1 MNIKERE
8 KSLSQI
14 GDMSRLTGNAN
25 TSCEQSNSK
34 FDWDGLTR
42 PPIQAYLPFN
52 AIQELNSIVSSV
64 RLMNKPAMKYDMENK
79 LLLKYGFKP
88 LNSGTNRRAFYHVND
103 PGIVIKLAS
112 DNVGRS
118 DNISEFNLQS
128 ILKPNCPKTFDVTPD
143 GLIALVERVE
153 PMSES
158 DYKDIY
164 GGFIF
169 DFIYTI
175 LREGFVMEDVGGN
188 FYKNWGIRYGF
199 GPVILD
205 YPYIYELD
213 WAKLRC
219 RKLDHETNIVCN
231 GWLDYDYDK
240 GLSEIVCTKCG
251 ARYSAKYL
259 AKLLPSKSFNEFN
272 RKKESKVSLIN
283 VNLKGFIV
291 EEKSDGTIV
300 SYKDYEE
307 SETRK
312 NFNRYRGYNN
322 NTKQKSYNNTNTPK
336 KEGFKDDKINR
347 DCLEFAYSMGNKY
360 GWNVFEEICS
370 KLCIDRNVA
379 NKYKEDKK
387 KPKKIETVEAVI
399 ETPKENLTEIVKEE
413 ESKETVQS
421 QFIDFRDLRN
431 KYNDVVNEHKMRIE
445 EVETI
450 PKKGLFPM
458 EPKTSMQI
466 EQERLKNDS
475 ETAPYGL
482 IGEIGVEKVKRE
494 RLIPELNKYFKDN
507 LDYKFIAHDDDNVTI
522 KQLTKIIESNI
533 KDKLNSISTRD
544 VNQQIE
550 ITKTVDRRNKPCFK
564 VRITALG
571 VTFLEYYLHEKG
583 ENTTQSSDENKSD
596 LSPLESFEKE
606 LIDKE
611 EMNNAQQI
619 EEKDKEVEPV
629 TEEEKKIMEISRR
642 FNFNDYSKIDRS
654 FRTDIS
660 SFIINELSNRKE
672 ESIPYAKAMKIA
684 KSFVDK
690 YYQDSEEKPCYKGL
704 RNVADEL

>member
-8 KSLSQI
+8 KALSQI
-14 GDMSRLTGNAN
+14 GDLSRLTGVI
-25 TSCEQSNSK
+25 SKPVCDQSKSK
-34 FDWDGLTR
+34 FNWDALTR
-42 PPIQAYLPFN
+42 PPIQAYLPPN
-52 AIQELNSIVSSV
+52 ALQELNSIVSSV
-64 RLMNKPAMKYDMENK
+64 RLMNKPTIKYDMENK

-112 DNVGRS
+112 DSVGRS

-175 LREGFVMEDVGGN
+175 LREGFIMEDVGGN

-219 RKLDHETNIVCN
+219 RKLDNITHKVCN

-272 RKKESKVSLIN
+272 RKRENKMSLIN
-283 VNLKGFIV
+283 VNLKGFLI
-291 EEKSDGTIV
+291 EEKSDGTVV
-300 SYKDYEE
+300 SYKDYDE
-307 SETRK
+307 SETRT
-312 NFNRYRGYNN
+312 NFNRYRGYNTN
-322 NTKQKSYNNTNTPK
+322 NKNTPYNTKRR
-336 KEGFKDDKINR
+336 EGFKNDKINR
-347 DCLEFAYSMGNKY
+347 DCLEFAYNMGCKY
-360 GWNVFEEICS
+360 GWNVFEEICN
-370 KLCIDRNVA
+370 KLCIDKNVA
-379 NKYKEDKK
+379 RKYKEDKK
-387 KPKKIETVEAVI
+387 KPKKIERVEAII
-399 ETPKENLTEIVKEE
+399 EPVKEDLKE
-413 ESKETVQS
+413 EVKKEEMKDKNDDQV
-421 QFIDFRDLRN
+421 IDFSKLSN
-431 KYNDVVNEHKMRIE
+431 KYNDTVNEHKMRIE
-445 EVETI
+445 EVETV
-450 PKKGLFPM
+450 PRKGLFPM

-466 EQERLKNDS
+466 EQERLKNDT

-494 RLIPELNKYFKDN
+494 RLIPEINEFFKKN
-507 LDYKFIAHDDDNVTI
+507 LDYKFKANDDDNKTI
-522 KQLTKIIESNI
+522 KELTAIIEDNLR
-533 KDKLNSISTRD
+533 DKLKRISTRD

-550 ITKTVDRRNKPCFK
+550 VVKTVDRRNKPCFK
-564 VRITALG
+564 VKISALG
-571 VTFLEYYLHEKG
+571 VTFLEYYLHEFTEDKQNND
-583 ENTTQSSDENKSD
+583 ESNTND

-611 EMNNAQQI
+611 ELKDDKVTDC
-619 EEKDKEVEPV
+619 EKQKEDESV
-629 TEEEKKIMEISRR
+629 TEEEKKIMEISRQ
-642 FNFNDYSKIDRS
+642 FNFNDYDKVDRS

-660 SFIINELSNRKE
+660 SFIINKLSNAKE
-672 ESIPYAKAMKIA
+672 DSIPYAKAMKVA
-684 KSFVDK
+684 KSFIDK
-690 YYQDSEEKPCYKGL
+690 YYKDSDEKPHYVGL
-704 RNVADEL
+704 NNVEDEL